1 MNKKKEEK
9 NGKIVSTRHA
19 PKVFCKRQQNH
30 RHKNVNLRFGATTK
44 VVSNARGPS
53 SKSNNSRLNGWGR
66 GKGNIAT
73 HM

>member
-1 MNKKKEEK
+1 MEK
-9 NGKIVSTRHA
+9 LLAQDTRQKFFA
-19 PKVFCKRQQNH
+19 KRQQNH